1 VSDTPAPT
9 APATDDRRAAAR
21 AGAPPRRAVERAAGG
36 DAASLPRP
44 QVIATLAGVLLSL
57 LLAGLDQT
65 IVSTAGPAIQR
76 DLAMAPSLYPWITTA
91 YLVASTVMVPIYGK
105 LSDTYGRKPVLLT
118 AIGIFLLG
126 SVLCGLSPTTPALIA
141 ARALQG
147 LGAAGLFTSAFA
159 VIADIFPPAVRGK
172 YTGLVGAVFGVASV
186 VGPLVGGFITDRF
199 GWHWVFFVNV
209 PLGAWRCGS
218 WPRACRPSAAA
229 RREAAARP
237 RRRLLARRRGGAAPP
252 RAERRP
258 RRGRRGRGRR
268 PGLGVAAPPRPV
280 RPVARGHRA
289 VRAHRA
295 PRGRP
300 VVDLRLFRSR
310 VVALSIAATF
320 VLGAGFLSAVVFLPL
335 FMVNVAGV
343 SATRAGLTMTPL
355 TLGMV
360 AGSIVSGRVV
370 TRLGRYKKLMLA
382 RSRSS
387 SAASRS
393 WPSPS
398 RPSSTQGELTV
409 KMILLGLGM
418 GPTLPLYTL
427 AVQNATPPQDI
438 GVVTAASTFARS
450 LGQVFG
456 VALVGSVFA
465 ATLASGVAREQAV
478 ALGTL
483 PPGARALLE
492 RTLRADAA
500 PAGAAGGEAGDA
512 GGFGFDA
519 ARVRRRLAGGPA
531 PRAQDAAAAGGDVG
545 AAAAG
550 AVSAGAPAAGS
561 AARWSPRPGRRVRR
575 GRRARRGL
583 PPGVHRRHP
592 PALPAGDGVRGG
604 RRAAHAVHP
613 RAPARAG
620 RRGRGRGVARGA
632 LPPTRQ
638 APGRERRR
646 AAEPRRSFSRSLRSG
661 RRSAGGG
668 DAAAIPRAS
677 SPAPCSAYVD
687 GSGTHGRAGEARDRK
702 VSRPPARSQRRAE
715 ADARVRA
722 GAGPAH
728 PGRRATRLGEG

>member
-1 VSDTPAPT
+1 VAVWFVAARMPPLGGRPGEKPRLDLAGAFWLIVAVVPLLLALSVGHDEGGAGAGGAPGWASPLRLGLFGLSLAGT
-9 APATDDRRAAAR
+9 VLFVRTERRAA
-21 AGAPPRRAVERAAGG
+21 
-36 DAASLPRP
+36 D
-44 QVIATLAGVLLSL
+44 
-57 LLAGLDQT
+57 
-65 IVSTAGPAIQR
+65 
-76 DLAMAPSLYPWITTA
+76 
-91 YLVASTVMVPIYGK
+91 
-105 LSDTYGRKPVLLT
+105 
-118 AIGIFLLG
+118 
-126 SVLCGLSPTTPALIA
+126 
-141 ARALQG
+141 
-147 LGAAGLFTSAFA
+147 
-159 VIADIFPPAVRGK
+159 
-172 YTGLVGAVFGVASV
+172 
-186 VGPLVGGFITDRF
+186 
-199 GWHWVFFVNV
+199 
-209 PLGAWRCGS
+209 
-218 WPRACRPSAAA
+218 
-229 RREAAARP
+229 
-237 RRRLLARRRGGAAPP
+237 
-252 RAERRP
+252 
-258 RRGRRGRGRR
+258 
-268 PGLGVAAPPRPV
+268 
-280 RPVARGHRA
+280 
-289 VRAHRA
+289 
-295 PRGRP
+295 P

-370 TRLGRYKKLMLA
+370 TRLGRYKKLMLGA
-382 RSRSS
+382 L
-387 SAASRS
+387 ALLFCGFALMAFTIT
-393 WPSPS
+393 
-398 RPSSTQGELTV
+398 PSSTQGELTV

-561 AARWSPRPGRRVRR
+561 AGAVVASDRAAAFGAVDAL
-575 GRRARRGL
+575 GAAFRRAFTGAIRRLYQVGMGFVVL
-583 PPGVHRRHP
+583 
-592 PALPAGDGVRGG
+592 
-604 RRAAHAVHP
+604 
-613 RAPARAG
+613 
-620 RRGRGRGVARGA
+620 GA
-632 LPPTRQ
+632 LLTLFIPEMP
-638 APGRERRR
+638 
-646 AAEPRRSFSRSLRSG
+646 LR
-661 RRSAGGG
+661 
-668 DAAAIPRAS
+668 
-677 SPAPCSAYVD
+677 
-687 GSGTHGRAGEARDRK
+687 GRAG
-702 VSRPPARSQRRAE
+702 PPLPAE
-715 ADARVRA
+715 
-722 GAGPAH
+722 
-728 PGRRATRLGEG
+728 